1 MQVKWKFERLKND
14 IWFKPLRADLHQKA
28 TYKARQLFYII
39 LQIKIKINPGNFKL
53 KRSISMEN
61 VKVWQKKR
69 GYQTNK

>member
-14 IWFKPLRADLHQKA
+14 VRFKPVSADLHQKA

-53 KRSISMEN
+53 KSSISMEN
-61 VKVWQKKR
+61 VKV
-69 GYQTNK
+69 